1 MGIFLNENI
10 DHTIST
16 VCMPYIAYNGGT
28 LPFLSKDSVYAL
40 WEKLYEQYGKA
51 LTYSEE
57 DFAVK
62 NGMIGPMP
70 FTEIVLPTTAD
81 GHILYKK
88 IYITAEENDTDKVR
102 QFYTVAYD
110 RTAPVRDLLNC
121 YLLRVEKDLT
131 ESFFGSHDILRMGIP
146 HSTKKEE
153 EMFKNFVD
161 PAFIFVIQGMYL
173 FDGITGATLP
183 PLRTARFLEANHRAD
198 LDIAKKAL
206 DSLWG

>member
-16 VCMPYIAYNGGT
+16 VCMPYIAHNNGT
-28 LPFLSKDSVYAL
+28 LPFLSRDSVYAL

-51 LTYSEE
+51 LAYSEE

-62 NGMIGPMP
+62 NGMIGSMP

-110 RTAPVRDLLNC
+110 RTAPVRDLSNC
-121 YLLRVEKDLT
+121 YLLRVEKDLS
-131 ESFFGSHDILRMGIP
+131 ESFYGSHDILRMGIP
-146 HSTKKEE
+146 HRTKKEADI
-153 EMFKNFVD
+153 FRNFVD
-161 PAFIFVIQGMYL
+161 PAFIFVIQGIYM
-173 FDGITGATLP
+173 FDRIPGATLP
-183 PLRTARFLEANHRAD
+183 PLRTARFFEANHRAD
-198 LDIAKKAL
+198 LDIAQKAL
-206 DSLWG
+206 DSLWK